1 MSDQNQHID
10 QETFELYLS
19 GKLSPEEQYK
29 VERQLEAS
37 AFEQEAMEGLEAVPV
52 GDWKK
57 DLEKLNKDLAGYQ
70 AQNKK
75 FNWYSIAA
83 VIALLVVSTWA
94 IWIFVDQS
102 DPTLALED
110 KKDNQ
115 TTIQQNKL
123 EQIADSTKKEGLDDI
138 DSIPAPTFNSNS
150 VSNSQIAESQTQEE
164 PTREEKEFIA
174 TITESSQNEPAVVPE
189 IDNDQIAMVEEVVE
203 ESEDAFGAGFGDSM
217 DDEYK
222 TEGIAAS
229 QQIETEISGNT
240 EVDGFLMNDE
250 MIAQEVTIES
260 ESNSTLPTTS
270 SAKSSGVSRDKNSSK
285 KSKRRRS
292 AAKER
297 QNENTDNLALLDSND
312 ADLTETQKTAA
323 PISSTTRALNDDAP
337 SKSVSEQEYQKY
349 IDENLVYPSEAKAAN
364 IEGSVKLIFTVNIDS
379 TVTDFI
385 VLQGLGYGCDEEAI
399 RLVEE
404 GPKWIPLMNGN
415 KPKISDG
422 FQEIQFFLEKK

>member
-37 AFEQEAMEGLEAVPV
+37 AFEQEAMEGLESVPV

-94 IWIFVDQS
+94 IWIFVEQS
-102 DPTLALED
+102 DPTLALEE

-115 TTIQQNKL
+115 TTIQQNKP
-123 EQIADSTKKEGLDDI
+123 EQIADTTKKEGLDDI
-138 DSIPAPTFNSNS
+138 DSIPVPTFNSNS

-174 TITESSQNEPAVVPE
+174 TVTESSQNEPAVVPE
-189 IDNDQIAMVEEVVE
+189 TDKDQIAMVEEVVE

-229 QQIETEISGNT
+229 QQIESEISGNT
-240 EVDGFLMNDE
+240 EADGFLMDDE

-270 SAKSSGVSRDKNSSK
+270 SAKSSGVSRDKNSSR

-297 QNENTDNLALLDSND
+297 QNENTDNFAFSDFNG
-312 ADLTETQKTAA
+312 ADISETEKTAS
-323 PISSTTRALNDDAP
+323 PINSTTRALNDDSP

-349 IDENLVYPSEAKAAN
+349 INENLVYPTEAKAAN

-399 RLVEE
+399 RLVKE
-404 GPKWIPLMNGN
+404 GPKWIPLLNGN

>member
-37 AFEQEAMEGLEAVPV
+37 AFEQEAMEGLESVPV

-57 DLEKLNKDLAGYQ
+57 DLEKLNKDLVGYQ
-70 AQNKK
+70 TQNKK

-102 DPTLALED
+102 DPTLALEE

-115 TTIQQNKL
+115 TSVQQNKP
-123 EQIADSTKKEGLDDI
+123 EQIADSTKKEGLGDI
-138 DSIPAPTFNSNS
+138 DSMPAPTFNSNS
-150 VSNSQIAESQTQEE
+150 TSNSQIAESQTQEE

-174 TITESSQNEPAVVPE
+174 TVTESSQNEPTVVPE
-189 IDNDQIAMVEEVVE
+189 IDNDQIAMVEEIVE

-229 QQIETEISGNT
+229 QQIESEISGNT
-240 EVDGFLMNDE
+240 EADGFLMNDE

-260 ESNSTLPTTS
+260 ESNSILPTTS

-297 QNENTDNLALLDSND
+297 QNENTDNLAFLDSND

-323 PISSTTRALNDDAP
+323 PISSTTRALSDDSP
-337 SKSVSEQEYQKY
+337 SKSVSELDYQKY
-349 IDENLVYPSEAKAAN
+349 IDENLVYPTEAKEAN
-364 IEGSVKLIFTVNIDS
+364 IEGSVKLIFTVNVDS

-399 RLVEE
+399 RLVKE

>member
-37 AFEQEAMEGLEAVPV
+37 AFEQEAMEGLESVPV

-57 DLEKLNKDLAGYQ
+57 DLEKLTKDLAGYQ
-70 AQNKK
+70 TQNKK

-102 DPTLALED
+102 DPTLALEE

-115 TTIQQNKL
+115 TSVQQNKP
-123 EQIADSTKKEGLDDI
+123 EQIADSTKKEVLDDI
-138 DSIPAPTFNSNS
+138 DSMPAPTFNSNS
-150 VSNSQIAESQTQEE
+150 TSNSQIAESQTQEE

-174 TITESSQNEPAVVPE
+174 TVTESSQNEPAVVPE

-229 QQIETEISGNT
+229 QQIESEISGNT
-240 EVDGFLMNDE
+240 EADGFLMNDE

-260 ESNSTLPTTS
+260 ESNSILPTTS

-297 QNENTDNLALLDSND
+297 QNENTDNLAFLDSND
-312 ADLTETQKTAA
+312 ADLTETQNTAA

-337 SKSVSEQEYQKY
+337 SKSVSELEYQKY
-349 IDENLVYPSEAKAAN
+349 INENLVYPSEAKDAN
-364 IEGSVKLIFTVNIDS
+364 IEGSVKLIFTVNVDS

-399 RLVEE
+399 RLVKE

>member
-189 IDNDQIAMVEEVVE
+189 IDNEQIAMVEEVVE